1 MLWLAG
7 SLAVLVALAA
17 LARKR
22 RESVTVAP
30 GDPIS
35 TLNTDM
41 SKQRSKEKK
50 RALDAATQLLH

>member
-7 SLAVLVALAA
+7 SFVVVLAVAA
-17 LARKR
+17 LSRKR
-22 RESVTVAP
+22 REAVTVVP
-30 GDPIS
+30 GEPIS

-41 SKQRSKEKK
+41 SKKRSKEKK